1 MIMNSTKAKPKN
13 FHCPKC
19 NCYTVITTSKRNFF
33 LGNLRYRECRN
44 CSYVF
49 KTLENNSV
57 EEFYPGVRKKSVRFT
72 TDDIKQIRSLYQQ
85 GRSCGSLANKFK
97 CSYTSIFRVVNFKVH
112 KYVT

>member
-1 MIMNSTKAKPKN
+1 MNSTKAKAKN

-19 NCYTVITTSKRNFF
+19 NCYTVITTSKKNFF

-57 EEFYPGVRKKSVRFT
+57 EEFYPGVRKKSVCFT
-72 TDDIKQIRSLYQQ
+72 TDDIKQIRYLALQ
-85 GRSCGSLANKFK
+85 GSSFSSLALKYK
-97 CSYTSIFRVVNFKVH
+97 CSYTSIQRVVNFKVH
-112 KYVT
+112 KNVT